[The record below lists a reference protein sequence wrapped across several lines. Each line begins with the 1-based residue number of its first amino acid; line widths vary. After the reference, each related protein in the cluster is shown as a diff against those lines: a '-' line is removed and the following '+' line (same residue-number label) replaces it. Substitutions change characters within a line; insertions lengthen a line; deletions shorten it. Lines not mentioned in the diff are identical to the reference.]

1 MNLLIEIKRH
11 PARRSGISVIEVL
24 SAMVVAMIGVFGVMV
39 LIPFAVQQ
47 AQSGLDRDEAATV
60 GRNAFAQFE
69 IEGFRLVETRFNP
82 LTNEWVLMT
91 RIANPSPVH
100 PSLPGVVVGP
110 NPGVA
115 VIDPLAVTEN
125 GSIPFCGFDTFNF
138 LDSNDAQFSKA
149 MARQMCR
156 STDDLQF
163 KSKADN
169 PPAGFIEE
177 LAPPQ
182 QIFDITGSGADARRQ
197 SQGRLSW
204 NSVLVPVK
212 ADYANTPS
220 GGTPGL
226 TFRMHVLVHKDR
238 DLGLPSVVSYPM
250 ANVTAPNNDATGGGD
265 MVGYGGGTVTLDRK
279 LSDVRRDDWVML
291 KTPADPN
298 NPNLDRNYSNQVGF
312 YRVTTAAEID
322 VNGNPVSI
330 LTLDGQD
337 FNFGPSG
344 TTELHHLVGFRNGR
358 RSGQVVN
365 VYERTMQW
373 ERKSNWNKK
382 SDSNP

>member
-11 PARRSGISVIEVL
+11 SARRSGISVIEVL

-163 KSKADN
+163 QSAAND
-169 PPAGFIEE
+169 
-177 LAPPQ
+177 LAAPQ
-182 QIFDITGSGADARRQ
+182 QIFDLANGQPSRRQ
-197 SQGRLSW
+197 SQGRMSW
-204 NSVLVPVK
+204 NAVLAPVK
-212 ADYANTPS
+212 VDYSYVPPQGS
-220 GGTPGL
+220 PGTPGL
-226 TFRMHVLVHKDR
+226 TFRMHVLVYKDR
-238 DLGLPSVVSYPM
+238 DLDRDGQFIDYPKYSIS
-250 ANVTAPNNDATGGGD
+250 APGSG
-265 MVGYGGGTVTLDRK
+265 VLYGGGTVTVGP
-279 LSDVRRDDWVML
+279 SQGNVPPTSIRRDDWVML
-291 KTPADPN
+291 RNNDPK
-298 NPNLDRNYSNQVGF
+298 S
-312 YRVTTAAEID
+312 RVT
-322 VNGNPVSI
+322 G
-330 LTLDGQD
+330 
-337 FNFGPSG
+337 
-344 TTELHHLVGFRNGR
+344 
-358 RSGQVVN
+358 
-365 VYERTMQW
+365 
-373 ERKSNWNKK
+373 RKSA
-382 SDSNP
+382 